1 MIRIAYVDDNISE
14 SDDVIALLKRYIDSR
29 CEEKIIAEFF
39 TDAMDFVSN
48 YKFCYDLIFID
59 PQTNNGNGQRIIDEL
74 RKINP
79 DVILVLVSKTDKFAI
94 YGYTVSAADYL
105 LKSST
110 QAVINGVI
118 GKALTK
124 AFLKNRRGG
133 GVNLIRD
140 GSVVRVPVS
149 DIIYLEKFEHTLI
162 YHTEHG
168 NFKTK
173 LSLKDV
179 EKYFGAAGF
188 IKCNRGMLVNSSY
201 IISFNKHEVCLG
213 DKIAPISR
221 GQYKEFAAE
230 YQKLFNIK
238 LHL

>member
-110 QAVINGVI
+110 HAVINGVI

-133 GVNLIRD
+133 GCQPYSRRQRRKSSCIR
-140 GSVVRVPVS
+140 
-149 DIIYLEKFEHTLI
+149 Y
-162 YHTEHG
+162 
-168 NFKTK
+168 N
-173 LSLKDV
+173 
-179 EKYFGAAGF
+179 
-188 IKCNRGMLVNSSY
+188 
-201 IISFNKHEVCLG
+201 IS
-213 DKIAPISR
+213 
-221 GQYKEFAAE
+221 
-230 YQKLFNIK
+230 
-238 LHL
+238 